1 VAQYIYVAQLQKL
14 LALSLLM
21 FLLLF
26 KIVELAIEVA
36 LVVVFQIGL
45 LLSF

>member
-1 VAQYIYVAQLQKL
+1 MAPPIQVLKL

-26 KIVELAIEVA
+26 KIVELAMEIE
-36 LVVVFQIGL
+36 LVVVFQIGRL
-45 LLSF
+45 TSF